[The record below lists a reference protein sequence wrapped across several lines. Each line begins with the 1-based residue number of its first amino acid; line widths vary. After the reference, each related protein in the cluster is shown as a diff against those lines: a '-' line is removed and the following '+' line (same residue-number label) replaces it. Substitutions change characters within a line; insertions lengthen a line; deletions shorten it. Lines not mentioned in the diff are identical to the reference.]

1 MGIVHTNKLQPGMVL
16 ADEVRDVNGRLL
28 LAKGKSIQPPHIR
41 IFKIWGITEVNI
53 FGDIGHKDPGETLVN
68 PDLIEKTREEIK
80 LIFSH
85 NDLDH
90 PAIKEIFRLSV
101 EYRSRNS
108 IELKNNEI
116 GVKRQVSGIRN
127 VNGDLLTRL
136 KKKKISLPEIP
147 SIVAELN
154 EVIANPLSLAED
166 IANVVNKSPSLT
178 ATLLKIVNSG
188 LYGCPSRI
196 DKVSQAVTLIGTK
209 EIYGLALGISV
220 VSIFKL
226 IPKEIINMYDFLRHS
241 IGCGIIARI
250 LAAHKNL
257 PQTEQLFVSGL
268 LHDLGRVLLYIY
280 FPEDSLN
287 IFDNCRKSNRLLY
300 QEEKEYLGCDHTHI
314 VKHLMQHWKLP
325 MILESNVFC
334 HHDPSQAQHPVPA
347 TIVHLADIMVN
358 GLGMGTS
365 GEMFVPPLDC
375 HAWEDLNLSINCF
388 EIAVKQAVHQFYSLD
403 AIMQD

>member
-1 MGIVHTNKLQPGMVL
+1 MGIVHTNKLIPGMVL
-16 ADEVRDVNGRLL
+16 KDEVRDVNGRLL

-53 FGDIGHKDPGETLVN
+53 FGDCGLKDEPQTLLN
-68 PDLIEKTREEIK
+68 PEQIKKTGEEIK
-80 LIFSH
+80 YIFSH
-85 NDLDH
+85 NDLNH
-90 PAIKEIFRLSV
+90 PAIAEIFRLSV
-101 EYRSRNS
+101 DYRSRNN
-108 IELKNNEI
+108 IELKNNKI
-116 GVKRQVSGIRN
+116 GSHRKKPQNRN

-136 KKKKISLPEIP
+136 NKKKISLPEIP

-178 ATLLKIVNSG
+178 ATLLKIVNSA
-188 LYGCPSRI
+188 LYGCPSKI
-196 DKVSQAVTLIGTK
+196 EKVSQAVTLIGTK

-220 VSIFKL
+220 ISIFKL

-287 IFDNCRKSNRLLY
+287 IFNSCRKSDRLLY
-300 QEEKEYLGCDHTHI
+300 QEETEYLGCDHTHI

-325 MILESNVFC
+325 LALESNVSY
-334 HHDPSQAQHPVPA
+334 HHQPSQAQNPVPA
-347 TIVHLADIMVN
+347 TILHLADIMVN

-365 GEMFVPPLDC
+365 GERFVPPLD
-375 HAWEDLNLSINCF
+375 HKAWEDLDLSISCF
-388 EIAVKQAVHQFYSLD
+388 EIAVKQAVHQFYSLE